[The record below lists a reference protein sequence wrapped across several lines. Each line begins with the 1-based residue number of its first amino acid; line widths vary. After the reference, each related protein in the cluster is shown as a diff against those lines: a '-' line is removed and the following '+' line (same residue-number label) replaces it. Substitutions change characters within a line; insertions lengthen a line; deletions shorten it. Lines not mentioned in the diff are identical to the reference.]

1 MAENKDLAKALED
14 LDEFKEQ
21 LENVFMAIS
30 PAHRV
35 HKLPPLMNHIGRIL
49 VIAGETLQEQRTQEL
64 TLKWLAAYDKEI
76 TAMVDFTYGYIDVFK
91 LLSRKIFK
99 MSETMDSEETVDQR
113 LIQKTFGSKIKRT
126 GVRIMGHIYDIQSLF
141 TNKS

>member
-1 MAENKDLAKALED
+1 MTETTDLDKALED

-21 LENVFMAIS
+21 FENIFMAIS

-35 HKLPPLMNHIGRIL
+35 FKLPPLMNHIGRIL

-76 TAMVDFTYGYIDVFK
+76 TAIVDFAYGYIDVLKLFTRKCFK
-91 LLSRKIFK
+91 INDV
-99 MSETMDSEETVDQR
+99 MESEETVTQR